1 MPVLPVHVDRIWIK
15 SGTISPRTC
24 EILERYQLIDFRLYA
39 ITDRRKC
46 HPTRL
51 LDQVQRL
58 LDLGVS
64 AVQLREKDLAESEF
78 RQLTESVLR
87 LTRDYQTKVF
97 VNSHLELARQT
108 GVDGVHL
115 PARLVDLIGTAKVN
129 ELLVGSSAHS
139 LAEAQQQEKIGADFV
154 TFSPIFPTQSKPGHV
169 IGVESMAQVCQK
181 LEIPVFAL
189 GGVKP
194 NHIAPCLQAGAHGV
208 AVMSGMM
215 ATKQVIKSYMEEFE

>member
-1 MPVLPVHVDRIWIK
+1 M
-15 SGTISPRTC
+15 
-24 EILERYQLIDFRLYA
+24 EILERSQLIDFQLYA

-58 LDLGVS
+58 LDLGVP
-64 AVQLREKDLAESEF
+64 AIQLREKDLAESEF

-87 LTRDYQTKVF
+87 LTRGYQTKVF

-115 PARLVDLIGTAKVN
+115 PARLIDLIGKAKVN

-169 IGVESMAQVCQK
+169 IGVECMIQVCQK

-194 NHIAPCLQAGAHGV
+194 NRIASCLQAGAHGV

>member
-1 MPVLPVHVDRIWIK
+1 M
-15 SGTISPRTC
+15 
-24 EILERYQLIDFRLYA
+24 EILGRYQLIDFLLYA
-39 ITDRRKC
+39 ITDRRRC
-46 HPTRL
+46 HPTPL

-64 AVQLREKDLAESEF
+64 AVQLREKDLPESEF
-78 RQLTESVLR
+78 WQLTESVLR
-87 LTRDYQTKVF
+87 LARDYQTKVF
-97 VNSHLELARQT
+97 VNSHLELACQT

-115 PARLVDLIGTAKVN
+115 PTRLVDLIGKAKTN

-154 TFSPIFPTQSKPGHV
+154 TFSPIFPTPSKPGHV
-169 IGVESMAQVCQK
+169 IGVESLAQVCQK

-189 GGVKP
+189 GGVKT
-194 NHIAPCLQAGAHGV
+194 NHITTCLQAGAHGV

-215 ATKQVIKSYMEEFE
+215 STKQVIKSYMEGFE

>member
-1 MPVLPVHVDRIWIK
+1 M
-15 SGTISPRTC
+15 
-24 EILERYQLIDFRLYA
+24 EILGRYQLIDFRLYV
-39 ITDRRKC
+39 ITDRRRC
-46 HPTRL
+46 HPTPL

-64 AVQLREKDLAESEF
+64 AVQLREKDLPESEF

-87 LTRDYQTKVF
+87 LANDYQTKVF

-115 PARLVDLIGTAKVN
+115 PTKLVDLIGKAKAN

-139 LAEAQQQEKIGADFV
+139 LAEAQQQERMGADFV
-154 TFSPIFPTQSKPGHV
+154 TFSPIFPTPSKPGHV
-169 IGVESMAQVCQK
+169 IGVESLAQVCQK

-189 GGVKP
+189 GGVKT
-194 NHIAPCLQAGAHGV
+194 NHITTCLQAGAHGV

-215 ATKQVIKSYMEEFE
+215 STKQVIKSYMEGFK